1 MSITVYRKS
10 HFNAAH
16 RLYRPDWDG
25 QKNNDVFG
33 KCNNPNF
40 HGHNYELE
48 VGVTGEVDQ
57 VTGYLIDIKK
67 LKTIM
72 KEEVEDYLDHKNLN
86 LDIPEFKDIN
96 PTMENIA
103 ILIWNKLRDKLEDD
117 FKISVTLYE
126 TPRNYA
132 VYNGE

>member
-48 VGVTGEVDQ
+48 VGVTGEVDP

-86 LDIPEFKDIN
+86 LDVPEFKDIN

-103 ILIWNKLRDKLEDD
+103 IFIWNKLRDKLEDD

-126 TPRNYA
+126 TPRNYT

>member
-16 RLYRPDWDG
+16 RLYRPDWDD

-40 HGHNYELE
+40 HGHNYALE
-48 VGVTGEVDQ
+48 VGITGEVDPE
-57 VTGYLIDIKK
+57 TGYLIDIKK

-86 LDIPEFKDIN
+86 LDVPEFKVIN

-103 ILIWNKLRDKLEDD
+103 IFIWNKLKTYVIYLRATYDYLK
-117 FKISVTLYE
+117 
-126 TPRNYA
+126 N
-132 VYNGE
+132 

>member
-40 HGHNYELE
+40 HGHNYALE
-48 VGVTGEVDQ
+48 VGVTGEVDP

-86 LDIPEFKDIN
+86 LDVPEFKDIN

>member
-16 RLYRPDWDG
+16 RLYRPDWDD

-48 VGVTGEVDQ
+48 VGVTGEVDP

-86 LDIPEFKDIN
+86 LDVPEFKDIN

-103 ILIWNKLRDKLEDD
+103 IFIWNKLRDKLEDD

>member
-40 HGHNYELE
+40 HGHNYALE
-48 VGVTGEVDQ
+48 VGITGEVDPE
-57 VTGYLIDIKK
+57 TGYLIDIKK

-86 LDIPEFKDIN
+86 LDVPEFKVTN

>member
-40 HGHNYELE
+40 HGHNYALE
-48 VGVTGEVDQ
+48 VGVTGEVDP

-86 LDIPEFKDIN
+86 LDVPEFKDIN

-103 ILIWNKLRDKLEDD
+103 IFIWNKLRDKLEDD

>member
-16 RLYRPDWDG
+16 RLYRPDWDD

-40 HGHNYELE
+40 HGHNYALE
-48 VGVTGEVDQ
+48 VGITGEVDPE
-57 VTGYLIDIKK
+57 TGYLIDIKK

-86 LDIPEFKDIN
+86 LDVPEFKVTN

-126 TPRNYA
+126 TPLNYA

>member
-48 VGVTGEVDQ
+48 VGVTGEVDP

-86 LDIPEFKDIN
+86 LDVPEFKVIN

>member
-40 HGHNYELE
+40 HGHKYELE
-48 VGVTGEVDQ
+48 VVVTGEVDP

-86 LDIPEFKDIN
+86 LDVPEFKDIN

-103 ILIWNKLRDKLEDD
+103 IFIWNKLRDKLEDD

>member
-48 VGVTGEVDQ
+48 VGVTGEVNP

-86 LDIPEFKDIN
+86 LDVPEFKDIN

-103 ILIWNKLRDKLEDD
+103 IFIWNKLRDKLEDD

>member
-25 QKNNDVFG
+25 QKNDDVFG

-48 VGVTGEVDQ
+48 VGVTGEVDP
-57 VTGYLIDIKK
+57 VTGYLIDVKK
-67 LKTIM
+67 LKTII
-72 KEEVEDYLDHKNLN
+72 KEEIEDYLDHKNLN
-86 LDIPEFKDIN
+86 LDVPEFKDIN

-103 ILIWNKLRDKLEDD
+103 ILIWNKLREKLEDD